1 MLRFVS
7 QLCERYG
14 KRKTVIGLGDP
25 MVAPRRLIALPT
37 DEAQRQR
44 LLEISRSR
52 TEPTSRVE
60 RARIILAYLE
70 EPSAYAVAQ
79 TMGVTQQTVTRC
91 LKRAAELGVIEAL
104 DDRPRA
110 GRDPVITAEAKT
122 WLVALACQKPK
133 EWGYPHELWTTR
145 LLAAHARRYAPSA
158 GHPSLGNLAQGT
170 VCKIL
175 AGQHVKPHKVRYYLE
190 KRDPDFELKMAEI
203 LFVYRQVAVL
213 REQAASGESQ
223 DDGGGSLAI
232 VSYDEKPGIQA
243 LATTAPD
250 RPPLPG
256 TSPTVMRDHEYKRRG
271 TLTLMAGIDLLTGH
285 VHALV
290 KSLPRRRPGN
300 DTAAANSLN
309 FSSCSMPPIRL
320 TRRSRSFS
328 TTIPPMSR
336 TRPRAGWRR
345 SPLAASPSHSRRP
358 MAHGSIS
365 SRASSPSWRVRCC
378 ATSASAPNTN
388 SKNA

>member
-1 MLRFVS
+1 
-7 QLCERYG
+7 
-14 KRKTVIGLGDP
+14 
-25 MVAPRRLIALPT
+25 MVAPRRLIALTT
-37 DEAQRQR
+37 DEEQRQR
-44 LLEISRSR
+44 LLAISRSR

-133 EWGYPHELWTTR
+133 ELGYPHELWTTR

-175 AGQHVKPHKVRYYLE
+175 ARQHVKPHKVRYYLE

-203 LFVYRQVAVL
+203 LCVYRQVAVL

-256 TSPTVMRDHEYKRRG
+256 TSPTVMRDHEYKRHG

-290 KSLPRRRPGN
+290 KDRHRSREFIEFLKLLDAVYPA
-300 DTAAANSLN
+300 DTAIEVILDNHSAHVSRETTSWLSAQ
-309 FSSCSMPPIRL
+309 PIGRFAF
-320 TRRSRSFS
+320 TF
-328 TTIPPMSR
+328 TPT
-336 TRPRAGWRR
+336 
-345 SPLAASPSHSRRP
+345 
-358 MAHGSIS
+358 HGSWLNIIEGFFS
-365 SRASSPSWRVRCC
+365 KLARSVLRHIRV
-378 ATSASAPNTN
+378 N
-388 SKNA
+388 SKDELKQRLMAFINDVNRDPVVHTWRYKIDDAA